1 VVELPPVPHRATDE
15 LKKAGA
21 NMAKPTIGVHSG
33 LVRTV
38 LGPIPVEAMGVTLL
52 HEHIL
57 LDASSWWK
65 RPCCGSE
72 IAIAERPLDI
82 SMIGDL
88 RMNPFLNRD
97 NCGLLD
103 VRAAIEELNHFV
115 EYGGKTIVDPTNLGI
130 GRDPSALQRISRR
143 TGLNIV
149 MGAGFYLEPSHPPY
163 VKDMTVEMI
172 GEVIAR
178 DCGLSED
185 EPEVCAGIIGEIGIS
200 KDFTSAEE
208 KVLRGAARASKLSGA
223 PLSVHLPGWERHAHR
238 VLDVVESEGADLRHV
253 VLCHMNPSLHDPQYQ
268 KSVADRGAF
277 IEYDMIGMDFFYA
290 DQQAQSPSDEENA
303 IAICRLVDDGYLNSV
318 LMSQDVFLKMML
330 VRYGRFGYGYIL
342 KHFVPRLKRHGMDQR
357 TIDAILIENPR
368 RVFSAEHR
376 AR

>member
-1 VVELPPVPHRATDE
+1 
-15 LKKAGA
+15 
-21 NMAKPTIGVHSG
+21 MAKPTIGVRSG

-38 LGPIPVEAMGVTLL
+38 LGPIPVEAMGVTLM

-82 SMIGDL
+82 SMLGDL

-103 VRAAIEELNHFV
+103 VKAAIEELNHFV
-115 EYGGKTIVDPTNLGI
+115 EYGGKTVIDPTNLGI

-149 MGAGFYLEPSHPPY
+149 MGAGFYLEASHPPY
-163 VKDMTVEMI
+163 VREMSI
-172 GEVIAR
+172 EAIAGAIAR
-178 DCGLSED
+178 DCGVSED
-185 EPEVCAGIIGEIGIS
+185 EPEVCAGIIGEIGVS
-200 KDFTSAEE
+200 KDFTPAEE
-208 KVLRGAARASKLSGA
+208 KVLRGAARASRLSGA
-223 PLSVHLPGWERHAHR
+223 PLSIHLPGWERLAHR

-253 VLCHMNPSLHDPQYQ
+253 VLCHMNPSLHDHKYQ
-268 KSVADRGAF
+268 RSLADRGAF
-277 IEYDMIGMDFFYA
+277 VEYDMIGMDYFYA
-290 DQQAQSPSDEENA
+290 DQQAQSPCDEENA
-303 IAICRLVDDGYLNSV
+303 VAICKLVEDGYLNSV

-330 VRYGRFGYGYIL
+330 TRHGGFGYGYIL
-342 KHFVPRLKRHGMDQR
+342 KHFAPRLRRHGMDQR
-357 TIDAILIENPR
+357 TIDHIMIENPR
-368 RVFSAEHR
+368 AVFSAEHR
-376 AR
+376 SH